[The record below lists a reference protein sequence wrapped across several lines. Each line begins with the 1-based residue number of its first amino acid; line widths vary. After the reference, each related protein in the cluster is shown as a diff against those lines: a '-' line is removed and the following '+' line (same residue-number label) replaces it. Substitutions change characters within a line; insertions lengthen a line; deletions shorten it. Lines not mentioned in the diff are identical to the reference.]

1 MDRDL
6 TKGSVLANLLA
17 MSLPT
22 MFGYLVLTLYDLVDL
37 FWIGKLANASAAIA
51 GFTIFAQ
58 LMWIIEILNEVIGI
72 SSVSLIS
79 QSYGAGR
86 FERTRVV
93 IEQTLVFKAL
103 VALVAGL
110 LGFVIL
116 RPVVSF
122 YSGDGAVI
130 EAALGYGRIRILTL
144 PLAFSSYTVNTALRN
159 IGDAKKPM
167 LILAFSSIVNI
178 ILDPL
183 FMFKRVPYLGVPGLG
198 LGIFGAALA
207 TVIAIGLS
215 VVLGLWFLFSGRS
228 RIRLTFRGL
237 LRLDPQIDRQ
247 LITVGLPAGAEMLVR
262 NGAQAVVLKLTTLF
276 GTPALTAMG
285 IVFRLFGFGL
295 MPLLGLHMGAGTMAG
310 QNLGAEQ
317 LDRVRASCRAAVLT
331 GLAIMA
337 ALGVLTWVFA
347 APILGLF
354 TAETA
359 IITLAIPLLR
369 VFCVSLLF
377 IACTFGLGA
386 VFSGAG
392 YNVPFLVS
400 SLSAKF
406 GFQVPLL
413 LLMLLVFRAPVQ
425 VVWFSFLGT
434 ELIEAVVVLLYYRAG
449 RWKTARV

>member
-6 TKGSVLANLLA
+6 TRGNVLPNLLA

-22 MFGYLVLTLYDLVDL
+22 MFGYLIQTFYDLVDL
-37 FWIGKLANASAAIA
+37 YWIGKLANASAAVA
-51 GFTIFAQ
+51 GFTIFMQ

-86 FERTRVV
+86 LERTRVV

-110 LGFVIL
+110 LGFAVL

-122 YSGDGAVI
+122 YTGDQAVLD
-130 EAALGYGRIRILTL
+130 AALRYGRIRILTL
-144 PLAFSSYTVNTALRN
+144 PLMFSSYTVNTALRN

-183 FMFKRVPYLGVPGLG
+183 FMFKTVPYVGVPGLD
-198 LGIFGAALA
+198 LGIFGASLA
-207 TVIAIGLS
+207 TVISIGLS
-215 VVLGLWFLFSGRS
+215 FLLGLWFLYSGRS
-228 RIRLTFRGL
+228 RVRLTFRGL
-237 LRLDPQIDRQ
+237 LRLEASIDRQ
-247 LITVGLPAGAEMLVR
+247 LITIGLPAGGEMLVR
-262 NGAQAVVLKLTTLF
+262 NAAHAIVLKLTALF
-276 GTPALTAMG
+276 GTPALAALG

-310 QNLGAEQ
+310 QNLGAER

-331 GLAIMA
+331 GLGIMA
-337 ALGVLTWVFA
+337 TFGALGWVFA
-347 APILGLF
+347 EPILRLF
-354 TAETA
+354 TADPD
-359 IITLAIPLLR
+359 ILRLAIPFLR
-369 VFCVSLLF
+369 VFCVCFLF
-377 IACTFGLGA
+377 LACTFGWGA

-392 YNVPFLVS
+392 YNLPFLVS
-400 SLSAKF
+400 SLAAKF
-406 GFQVPLL
+406 GFQVPFL
-413 LLMLLVFRAPVQ
+413 LLMRLALRAPVQ
-425 VVWFSFLGT
+425 AVWFSFLGS
-434 ELIEAVVVLLYYRAG
+434 EAIEAVVVLLFYRAG
-449 RWKTARV
+449 RWKAVRV